1 MANRSLMRT
10 MVDSGLCIFRV
21 QKEFSPSAA
30 EIKRSHA
37 VYQEWIVV
45 AVGCSNERPPGVTQP
60 FTNSDAVCL
69 HIPLKYMKPTGGL
82 RRPPDYCR
90 FRKREQK
97 RPAVSGK
104 RGRPAAPSNRTSL
117 TRHLRRVRCEQL
129 PDRHPAVYKRSRM
142 SMARK
147 NHMP

>member
-1 MANRSLMRT
+1 
-10 MVDSGLCIFRV
+10 
-21 QKEFSPSAA
+21 
-30 EIKRSHA
+30 
-37 VYQEWIVV
+37 
-45 AVGCSNERPPGVTQP
+45 
-60 FTNSDAVCL
+60 
-69 HIPLKYMKPTGGL
+69 MKPTGGL

-117 TRHLRRVRCEQL
+117 TRHLRRVRCGQL

-147 NHMP
+147 IICRDPAEGVEIQFPLDALGRGMEPAQITGRLFQHAEGQTFLRRCRWRLGGRNKKMCVASVVKFRT

>member
-10 MVDSGLCIFRV
+10 MVDSGLCIFSL
-21 QKEFSPSAA
+21 QEEFSPSAA

-37 VYQEWIVV
+37 VYQERIVV
-45 AVGCSNERPPGVTQP
+45 ALGCPNERPRGMTQP
-60 FTNSDAVCL
+60 FDKSDAVCL

-82 RRPPDYCR
+82 RRPLDYGSL
-90 FRKREQK
+90 RKRDQK
-97 RPAVSGK
+97 SPAVSGK

-117 TRHLRRVRCEQL
+117 TRHLPGVRCGQL
-129 PDRHPAVYKRSRM
+129 PDRHPAIYKRSRM